1 MQWNLTI
8 QRQLAA
14 SAALTVG
21 YVGSRGRNLPRSI
34 EDANQ
39 VPPSRVTTSADGQ
52 VLFPTNPALRN
63 GGPIPR
69 INPNFSRIATT
80 VWDDFSSYHSLV
92 ADFNRRFSRGLFFK
106 AAYTWAKSIDAG
118 SNTFSDNESTNTSG
132 SAYAFFPAL
141 QRGVSDFDIAHRF
154 VFSYSWSIPTPGSL
168 AGASKALLEGWEL
181 GGIFTAQS
189 GPPFTVTIQA
199 DQARTGDSRVRSSS
213 GGQRPNYNPA
223 PGCSVNAIN
232 PGNPLNYIRTECFS
246 FPALGQLGNLGR
258 NTLRGPG
265 LQEFDASLF
274 KNWPLSHDRMR
285 LQLRV
290 EAFNVFNTANFQA
303 PKVKIFDGSGNVIA
317 NASQLTAPTQTSER
331 QIQFALKL
339 GW

>member
-1 MQWNLTI
+1 
-8 QRQLAA
+8 
-14 SAALTVG
+14 V
-21 YVGSRGRNLPRSI
+21 
-34 EDANQ
+34 
-39 VPPSRVTTSADGQ
+39 
-52 VLFPTNPALRN
+52 
-63 GGPIPR
+63 
-69 INPNFSRIATT
+69 
-80 VWDDFSSYHSLV
+80 
-92 ADFNRRFSRGLFFK
+92 DFNRRFSQGLFFK
-106 AAYTWAKSIDAG
+106 TAYTWSKSIDGG

-141 QRGVSDFDIAHRF
+141 QRGVSDFDIAHRL

-168 AGASKALLEGWEL
+168 VSASRALLEGWEL

-189 GPPFTVTIQA
+189 GPPFTVTIQT

-223 PGCSVNAIN
+223 PGCSVNATN
-232 PGNPLNYIRTECFS
+232 PGNPLGYIRTECFS

-274 KNWPLSHDRMR
+274 KNWPISHERMR
-285 LQLRV
+285 LQFRV

-303 PKVKIFDGSGNVIA
+303 PKVKIFDGNGNVIP